1 MNGDKAAE
9 NGEHALFSGMD
20 TVTAQE
26 ALQLLFPNL
35 SLLSELDRMSI
46 RAGNRIKGM
55 LAGKRRSSTLG
66 GSQEFADYRPYSP
79 GDDVRR
85 IDWNVYG
92 RTGKAFLRQYWDEQE
107 LQVSLY
113 IDASRSMDFGEDSV
127 NKLQYALRLAACLG
141 YVALSGD
148 DRISIRL
155 FRDRI
160 INELQPL
167 HGRASSPKL
176 FQFLAEAMRQLE
188 VDNKAV
194 AAAVDFSNLA
204 VPFSTRAAL
213 PRRSGSAWVL
223 TDGMFESGVE
233 ETIVSLIAARQR
245 VVLLHVLSEDELH
258 PGLSGELKLIDSE
271 LGTGKEVAVGHK
283 ILKEYGETVAAF
295 QSELKR
301 ICAERGA
308 VYVFVNTSISLEE
321 TIRHTL
327 LSSQVLNS

>member
-1 MNGDKAAE
+1 MSGSKANE
-9 NGEHALFSGMD
+9 NGKHESTSTISSL
-20 TVTAQE
+20 TPQE
-26 ALQLLFPNL
+26 ALHLLFPNL

-55 LAGKRRSSTLG
+55 LAGKRRSSTIG

-92 RTGKAFLRQYWDEQE
+92 RTGKAFMRQYWDEQE

-113 IDASRSMDFGEDSV
+113 VDASRSMAFGEGSM
-127 NKLQYALRLAACLG
+127 NKQQYALRLAACLG
-141 YVALSGD
+141 YVALGGD
-148 DRISIRL
+148 DRLSVRL
-155 FRDRI
+155 FRERI
-160 INELQPL
+160 IKELQPL
-167 HGRASSPKL
+167 HGRVSSPKL
-176 FQFLAEAMRQLE
+176 FQFLADAMKQLE
-188 VDNKAV
+188 AENTTY
-194 AAAVDFSNLA
+194 AAEEDFTSLA
-204 VPFSTRAAL
+204 TPFSTRSAL

-223 TDGMFESGVE
+223 TDGMFERGIE
-233 ETIVSLIAARQR
+233 ETVVSLIAAGQR
-245 VVLLHVLSEDELH
+245 VVLVHLLSREELD
-258 PGLSGELKLIDSE
+258 PDLSGELKLIDSE
-271 LGTGKEVAVGHK
+271 LGTAKEVAVGHK
-283 ILKEYGETVAAF
+283 LLKEYREAVAAF

-308 VYVFVNTSISLEE
+308 VYVFVDTSVPLEV